1 MNLNWMRAW
10 SGLNLWSIH
19 LFWISPA
26 LQVDFGPFANLLQS
40 LCLWADPVLC
50 RPTETDLW
58 FFCGKYVE
66 IQSLN

>member
-40 LCLWADPVLC
+40 LCLCWDSESELK
-50 RPTETDLW
+50 TFEH
-58 FFCGKYVE
+58 VE
-66 IQSLN
+66 SM

>member
-10 SGLNLWSIH
+10 SGLNLWSIYP
-19 LFWISPA
+19 FWISPA

-50 RPTETDLW
+50 RPTETD
-58 FFCGKYVE
+58 
-66 IQSLN
+66 